1 MRLLS
6 DTRSRRLNL
15 PGQCHILRCRWY
27 WKAVCPAPD
36 INRKRTCTPTC
47 KAACRSVPPPWRT
60 AAQSLL
66 HPARRGRAIFISR
79 GILQCAGTS
88 TEAMKATNTEY
99 SAWALH
105 KLQSPMPTKPYLFLI
120 ATSHTLFNPIAKF
133 LILFKVI
140 PYREINVFSF
150 AQFSVIHCNIEPEK
164 IFILQTELASR
175 YVSRYGSNL

>member
-1 MRLLS
+1 M
-6 DTRSRRLNL
+6 
-15 PGQCHILRCRWY
+15 G
-27 WKAVCPAPD
+27 
-36 INRKRTCTPTC
+36 
-47 KAACRSVPPPWRT
+47 
-60 AAQSLL
+60 
-66 HPARRGRAIFISR
+66 ARRGRAIFISR

-99 SAWALH
+99 STWALH
-105 KLQSPMPTKPYLFLI
+105 KFQSPMPTKPYLFLI

>member
-1 MRLLS
+1 MLLLS

-88 TEAMKATNTEY
+88 TEAMKATNSEY
-99 SAWALH
+99 STWALH
-105 KLQSPMPTKPYLFLI
+105 KFQSPMPTKPYLFLI

-140 PYREINVFSF
+140 GIYEKSPNSFLSGLPRSIIN
-150 AQFSVIHCNIEPEK
+150 QFCSGG
-164 IFILQTELASR
+164 QRYLAGLR
-175 YVSRYGSNL
+175 QRRGR

>member
-99 SAWALH
+99 STWALH
-105 KLQSPMPTKPYLFLI
+105 KFQSPMPTKPYLFLI
-120 ATSHTLFNPIAKF
+120 ATSHTLFNPMFINKDSQS
-133 LILFKVI
+133 I
-140 PYREINVFSF
+140 PYQKADTNYTPHKS
-150 AQFSVIHCNIEPEK
+150 SNNITTKEK
-164 IFILQTELASR
+164 T
-175 YVSRYGSNL
+175 